1 MKQIHIKVSDEEFK
15 HIKQVCYVLNCT
27 YKQLLLNALNPNK
40 TKTLKPLSEKDQQ
53 VYEDIRDMCHDLA
66 RLGNALM
73 MKGYDVQLSKDIT
86 DIKNQIKERLLSR
99 W

>member
-1 MKQIHIKVSDEEFK
+1 M
-15 HIKQVCYVLNCT
+15 
-27 YKQLLLNALNPNK
+27 
-40 TKTLKPLSEKDQQ
+40 SEKDQQ

-99 W
+99 